1 LSNPKV
7 YNRGSIIAVYHDVFR
22 LKILVNDAT
31 AMDVFQ
37 SGADGSSNTDRA
49 IRWQLTLL
57 TQNVPQETAVKPFH
71 YHVGTMVSR
80 FPRDSDYARMV
91 KLP

>member
-7 YNRGSIIAVYHDVFR
+7 YNRGTIIAVYHDVFR
-22 LKILVNDAT
+22 LEVLVNDAT

-49 IRWQLTLL
+49 SRWQFTLL
-57 TQNVPQETAVKPFH
+57 IQNVPQETTVKPFH
-71 YHVGTMVSR
+71 HHVGTMVAR